1 MSGMHYLPFSLFVF
15 LSLAFLSLLDILR
28 LLLLLFLKC
37 SLSIESR
44 EKDSQTDSPVADLRP
59 PNSKA
64 LKVTVAS
71 WSRCCGL
78 HVFGSSLYYS
88 LLTIQLCGEVRKEEK
103 ELVSLVLVLL
113 SF

>member
-1 MSGMHYLPFSLFVF
+1 MSGMLYLPFSLFVF
-15 LSLAFLSLLDILR
+15 LSLAFLSLLDISR
-28 LLLLLFLKC
+28 ILLLLLFLKC

-59 PNSKA
+59 PPHTHTKA

-88 LLTIQLCGEVRKEEK
+88 LFTIQLCGEVRKKEK
-103 ELVSLVLVLL
+103 ELVSL
-113 SF
+113 